1 MAEKNLIKIAKGN
14 GNGKK
19 PAVTAKKPA
28 EKKVVET
35 KLSPDQERNL
45 KAKQTVEKLLEKV
58 DLDITSPKK
67 DNEEL
72 IELDSGP
79 KSGVEWLEEQI
90 GRLSEENSALKSEL
104 ELSKADYAKVF
115 DEYRRLKGGGGGVV
129 LSNPDENSTLKVSVI
144 KLFNEIQANYVAMG
158 KNFVIVPPAFLNRL
172 VMFFPFLQDE
182 KKF

>member
-14 GNGKK
+14 SNGKK
-19 PAVTAKKPA
+19 PAVTAKKPV
-28 EKKVVET
+28 EKKVVEN
-35 KLSPDQERNL
+35 KLTADQERNL

-58 DLDITSPKK
+58 DLDITSSKK
-67 DNEEL
+67 DEEL

-104 ELSKADYAKVF
+104 ELSKADYAKMF
-115 DEYRRLKGGGGGVV
+115 DDYRRLKGGGESVV
-129 LSNPDENSTLKVSVI
+129 LSNPDENSALKVGVI
-144 KLFNEIQANYVAMG
+144 KLFNEIQANYLAMG

-172 VMFFPFLQDE
+172 IMFFPFLQDE